1 MRPIRKGL
9 NNGEEEAMTEGSNID
24 YWFLRENGI
33 PAKTALRMLA
43 IAYKTEKREENVKRQ
58 TQEEWLEEI
67 SNTGVGEEL

>member
-24 YWFLRENGI
+24 YWFLRGDGI

-43 IAYKTEKREENVKRQ
+43 IAYKTEKREEGVKRQ
-58 TQEEWLEEI
+58 TEEEWLEE
-67 SNTGVGEEL
+67 NTGMGEEL